1 MAEEAGQII
10 TEDDDERERDP
21 EQEARRRM
29 ALAQIRQYPD
39 SVLRMTTREIAEV
52 DDDVRRLAERMVE
65 LMHDAH
71 GIGLAGTQVGTLRR
85 ILVFQA
91 GEDAEPQVVVNARI
105 TSFSDEKATDD
116 EGCLSL
122 QGVLVPVERPTHV
135 TLEGTD
141 LEGQDVKLEL
151 EGMSARVAQHEVDH
165 LEGVLIIDRTDPQS
179 RKEAM
184 KILRPQPILVAR

>member
-1 MAEEAGQII
+1 VAEEAGEII
-10 TEDDDERERDP
+10 TDEEELDP
-21 EQEARRRM
+21 EQDARRRM

-39 SVLRMTTREIAEV
+39 SVLRMKSREVEAV
-52 DDDVRRLAERMVE
+52 DDDLRRLAERMID
-65 LMHDAH
+65 LMHSAH

-105 TSFSDEKATDD
+105 TSFSDEKETDD

-122 QGVLVPVERPTHV
+122 QGVLVPVERSTHV

-141 LEGQDVKLEL
+141 LEGEPVKLEL
-151 EGMSARVAQHEVDH
+151 DGMGARVAQHEVDH
-165 LEGVLIIDRTDPQS
+165 LEGVLIIDRTDPAS